1 MNKQALIEELID
13 DLCLLSNDGL
23 PDIKSSE
30 ALSYISEFFTSR
42 GMGEVGMN
50 LIQSLT
56 EADQFKNP
64 ALNKVI
70 KYKTV
75 NGEDAE
81 GKVGNLL
88 RRPKEEDAHQ
98 KALKALGGEGSDTY
112 KKAMGDLGGENQP
125 GRDIEKEKEKKEEP
139 TTAGEEPAEKEQPKP
154 NGFDPNTSGGKA
166 YLDGL
171 PDNDPAKP
179 DSMKS
184 DSEETLSAGGLVY
197 SVGGGYYADTPG
209 GEPKYKKPTDEGIDK
224 NDFKYIL
231 ESEGEVVKKVAD
243 SDGETVSLV
252 VIGDDEKETAKD
264 AVEAAKVNNLSAA
277 EKTKLV
283 TQKIA
288 ADDESFNVSGD
299 KEAHS
304 VSLLQNRNKEVNDNI
319 LLPPGNPGSSFAE
332 NNGAAYIQDI
342 FSKGGEL
349 TKEQEDAILD
359 EMLNTPLAQSMSEK
373 DRKRWAKIALGT
385 AKTEARVLL
394 GETKYNA
401 KNPQPE
407 GFPSG
412 AIMDKQNKASVERLL
427 NHKLEEAKKN
437 GNTDEIAHYE
447 TQLRFLDKLKE
458 TDTGVLY
465 VTNDDTI
472 GFKHTSNKS
481 SYDDPHNNTS
491 PNEVI
496 NSLKKEV
503 GDEVD
508 PQLESVFT
516 DSLDKLAKASSGIQ
530 GDVDMFN
537 KSRENKSKE
546 EIIEENEIFAAALK
560 NFPVLGGKTKD
571 YLYGDDGIVAKKW
584 FKEYAKEKGLTQPFK
599 ENDIMNAVFENAAS
613 DKPDSSAQKI
623 ILKLSEVVEKTTA
636 DNMEQMASKFN
647 LPLDEMQKAV
657 DSMSMYFKGTAGTR
671 RDVMGE
677 VHRDL
682 VSGVQTAD
690 SKYPDAYP
698 SNPTGDNGPHQQGY
712 VKGFMKR
719 MHFDSYIMGERDG
732 VSSQNIGG
740 DNVEPEHYKAC
751 LAELTGF
758 DGDTSTE
765 EGKRGLVDH
774 LSKRVRISP
783 DNDSI
788 SFETN
793 DGKVVKLGVDK
804 YRTKGDSKGVLGS
817 LGKDLK
823 TCLKGKSSSK

>member
-1 MNKQALIEELID
+1 MNKQAILEELID

-23 PDIKSSE
+23 PDLKSSE

-56 EADQFKNP
+56 EADQFQNP

-112 KKAMGDLGGENQP
+112 KKAMDDLGGENQP

-139 TTAGEEPAEKEQPKP
+139 AGEAPAKEEPPKP
-154 NGFDPNTSGGKA
+154 SAFDPNTSGGKA

-209 GEPKYKKPTDEGIDK
+209 GEPKYRKPTEESIDK
-224 NDFKYIL
+224 NNFKYIL

-252 VIGDDEKETAKD
+252 VIGDDEKEEAKD
-264 AVEAAKVNNLSAA
+264 AVEAAKFDNLSAA
-277 EKTKLV
+277 EKAKV
-283 TQKIA
+283 VAQKIA
-288 ADDESFNVSGD
+288 ADDESFNAAAD
-299 KEAHS
+299 KDAHS
-304 VSLLQNRNKEVNDNI
+304 VSLLQNRNKEVNDNVM
-319 LLPPGNPGSSFAE
+319 LPPGNPGSSFAE
-332 NNGAAYIQDI
+332 NNGAAYIQDV

-349 TKEQEDAILD
+349 TKEEEDAIFN
-359 EMLNTPLAQSMSEK
+359 EMLNTPLAKSMT
-373 DRKRWAKIALGT
+373 DADAKRWAKIALGT

-394 GETKYNA
+394 GEKKYNA

-427 NHKLEEAKKN
+427 NHKLEEARKS
-437 GNTDEIAHYE
+437 GNTEEIAHYE

-465 VTNDDTI
+465 VTNDNTI

-491 PNEVI
+491 PNEII
-496 NSLKKEV
+496 NSLKKEL
-503 GDEVD
+503 GMEVD
-508 PQLESVFT
+508 SQLESVFT
-516 DSLDKLAKASSGIQ
+516 ESLDKLSNASSGIQ

-537 KSRENKSKE
+537 KSREAKSKD
-546 EIIEENEIFAAALK
+546 EIKEENEIFASALK
-560 NFPVLGGKTKD
+560 NFPVAGGKTKD
-571 YLYGDDGIVAKKW
+571 YLYGKDGIANKPW
-584 FKEYAKEKGLTQPFK
+584 FKKYAKEKGLNEPFN
-599 ENDIMNAVFENAAS
+599 ENDLMNAVFENAAS
-613 DKPDSSAQKI
+613 DKPDSSAQKV

-636 DNMEQMASKFN
+636 DNIEQMAKKFN
-647 LPLDEMQKAV
+647 LPVDEMQKAM
-657 DSMSMYFKGTAGTR
+657 DSASMYFKGTARSR
-671 RDVMGE
+671 RDVMAE

-682 VSGVQTAD
+682 VSGIQTSD
-690 SKYPDAYP
+690 SKYTDAYP
-698 SNPTGDNGPHQQGY
+698 SNPNGDNGPHQTAY
-712 VKGFMKR
+712 VKGFLKR

-758 DGDTSTE
+758 DGDTTSE
-765 EGKRGLVDH
+765 EGKAGLVDH
-774 LSKRVRISP
+774 LSKRIRISP
-783 DNDSI
+783 DDDSI
-788 SFETN
+788 SFETT